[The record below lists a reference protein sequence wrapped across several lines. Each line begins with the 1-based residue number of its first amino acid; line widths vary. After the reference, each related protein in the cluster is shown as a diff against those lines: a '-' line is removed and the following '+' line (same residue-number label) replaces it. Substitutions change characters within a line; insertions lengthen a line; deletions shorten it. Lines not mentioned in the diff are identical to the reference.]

1 MNIIENESLL
11 HIGTSS
17 EYLPRRSVAGSS
29 GSTMS
34 IFWRSTRLV
43 QVPAKCILQR
53 PQTSGHFPNQ
63 SKGGPPG
70 AEVLCLSISNRH
82 LGSRTPPGVF
92 CTGESTEY
100 RSQKL
105 LGEVGATELLRQP
118 TFRAPDNW
126 QMSRPEERGLTSA
139 GLLWVSMGSRY
150 LGSGTQPRVFCT
162 GFRHL
167 ATFPARGKG
176 SAQCRSALPEHQ
188 LQTSWFQDSTECI
201 LDVWECRIQKLT
213 PSGTGQSNSASGQV
227 LFWAFFF
234 GQEGGLKAIYL
245 CTFPVRGELACRE
258 SSDNWNSEQRCSLPG
273 LLIEANRITWGTS
286 SNQRQL

>member
-17 EYLPRRSVAGSS
+17 EYFPRRSVAASS

-70 AEVLCLSISNRH
+70 AEVLCLSIGNRH

-105 LGEVGATELLRQP
+105 LGEVGATELLRKP
-118 TFRAPDNW
+118 TFRAQTTGKYPGQRKGVWPVRDCFEW
-126 QMSRPEERGLTSA
+126 ASAADILVPGSSREYSAQASDIWPLSQPEERGLPIA
-139 GLLWVSMGSRY
+139 GVLCLSISYRHLGSRTPQ
-150 LGSGTQPRVFCT
+150 SVFWTCE
-162 GFRHL
+162 
-167 ATFPARGKG
+167 
-176 SAQCRSALPEHQ
+176 SVEYRS
-188 LQTSWFQDSTECI
+188 
-201 LDVWECRIQKLT
+201 
-213 PSGTGQSNSASGQV
+213 
-227 LFWAFFF
+227 
-234 GQEGGLKAIYL
+234 
-245 CTFPVRGELACRE
+245 
-258 SSDNWNSEQRCSLPG
+258 
-273 LLIEANRITWGTS
+273 
-286 SNQRQL
+286 